1 MSAIKLELDGGSHV
15 QSSMVDTRPTKEH
28 AHNAWRIAERVKR
41 LSDRLVGIG
50 PFGLGLDG
58 VLAWVPVVGPFYS
71 VAAGGLLIF
80 QGVRSGATPW
90 TLARMAGYIAADT
103 ATDAVPVVGWMA
115 DTLFPGH
122 LMAANALQ
130 KDIEARHGLP
140 AEITAAR
147 RGKRPPARGR
157 GKASLPMRG

>member
-1 MSAIKLELDGGSHV
+1 MHV
-15 QSSMVDTRPTKEH
+15 QSSMDAPHPAETH
-28 AHNAWRIAERVKR
+28 AHNAWRTAERVKR
-41 LSDRLVGIG
+41 LSDRLIGIG

-71 VAAGGLLIF
+71 VAAGGLLLF
-80 QGVRSGATPW
+80 QGVRGGAAPW

-103 ATDAVPVVGWMA
+103 ASDAVPVLGWMA

-140 AEITAAR
+140 VEVAAAR
-147 RGKRPPARGR
+147 RGKPSKRR
-157 GKASLPMRG
+157 GKAPLPVRG

>member
-1 MSAIKLELDGGSHV
+1 MTDPHPRQA
-15 QSSMVDTRPTKEH
+15 H
-28 AHNAWRIAERVKR
+28 AHNAWRTAERVKR

-50 PFGLGLDG
+50 PFGIGLDG

-71 VAAGGLLIF
+71 VAAGTILIF
-80 QGVRSGATPW
+80 HGIRGGAAPW

-140 AEITAAR
+140 AEVAADRASKQKMPKR
-147 RGKRPPARGR
+147 RGKSAMPARG
-157 GKASLPMRG
+157 

>member
-1 MSAIKLELDGGSHV
+1 MAEEHPSK
-15 QSSMVDTRPTKEH
+15 TH
-28 AHNAWRIAERVKR
+28 AHNAWRTAERVKR
-41 LSDRLVGIG
+41 LSDRLIGIG

-71 VAAGGLLIF
+71 VAAGGLLLF
-80 QGVRSGATPW
+80 QGVRSGANTW

-103 ATDAVPVVGWMA
+103 ASDGVPVLGWMA

-140 AEITAAR
+140 VEVAAAR
-147 RGKRPPARGR
+147 RGKPPPKRR
-157 GKASLPMRG
+157 GKSPLPVRG

>member
-1 MSAIKLELDGGSHV
+1 MADPH
-15 QSSMVDTRPTKEH
+15 PHKEH
-28 AHNAWRIAERVKR
+28 AHRAWRTAERVKR
-41 LSDRLVGIG
+41 LSDRLIGIG
-50 PFGLGLDG
+50 PFGIGLDG

-80 QGVRSGATPW
+80 HGVRAGAAPW

-103 ATDAVPVVGWMA
+103 ATDAVPIVGWMA

-122 LMAANALQ
+122 LLAANALQ

-140 AEITAAR
+140 VEVAAAR
-147 RGKRPPARGR
+147 RDKRPPSKRR
-157 GKASLPMRG
+157 GKASLPIGG

>member
-1 MSAIKLELDGGSHV
+1 LNV
-15 QSSMVDTRPTKEH
+15 QISMTVQHSPKAH
-28 AHNAWRIAERVKR
+28 AHNAWRTAERIKR
-41 LSDRLVGIG
+41 LSDRLIGIG

-71 VAAGGLLIF
+71 VAAGGLLLF
-80 QGVRSGATPW
+80 HGARGGATVW

-103 ATDAVPVVGWMA
+103 AVDAVPVLGWMA

-130 KDIEARHGLP
+130 KDVEARHGLP
-140 AEITAAR
+140 VEVAAAR
-147 RGKRPPARGR
+147 RGKPSPPKRR
-157 GKASLPMRG
+157 GKAPLPVRG

>member
-1 MSAIKLELDGGSHV
+1 MAGPHPHK
-15 QSSMVDTRPTKEH
+15 TH
-28 AHNAWRIAERVKR
+28 AHNAWRTAERVKR
-41 LSDRLVGIG
+41 LSDRLIGIG
-50 PFGLGLDG
+50 PFGIGLDG

-71 VAAGGLLIF
+71 MAAGGLLLF
-80 QGVRSGATPW
+80 HGLRGGANVW

-140 AEITAAR
+140 AEVASIR
-147 RGKRPPARGR
+147 RGKRAPPKRR
-157 GKASLPMRG
+157 SKAPMPIRL